1 MDCQASYFKLYDHLT
16 HSNKYKQSLEDRVS
30 ILELKKGDYVYKPSE
45 ELYTAYEV
53 VKGTLKI
60 GSYAKDGTECTFEIL
75 KPGDIFGNL
84 HYLDGNFQEF
94 AKCLSNVQLRLYDL
108 VFYKRIVV
116 EDHEIL
122 EWFNQYIVRRW
133 CRSETRFFTIIS
145 EDILTRVQ
153 RLYREFN
160 KEIFDAKGK
169 SVNIFET
176 FTQKDIADLT
186 GATRQSIAQVFKK
199 IHEHPDLLYMKM
211 DTVKLP

>member
-1 MDCQASYFKLYDHLT
+1 MACQASYFKLYEHLT
-16 HSNKYKQSLEDRVS
+16 HSTKYRSSLQDRVS
-30 ILELKKGDYVYKPSE
+30 NLELKKGDYVYKPSE
-45 ELYTAYEV
+45 ELFTAYEV
-53 VKGTLKI
+53 VKGALKI

-75 KPGDIFGNL
+75 KPGDVFGDL

-116 EDHEIL
+116 EDHEIS

-145 EDILTRVQ
+145 EDIMTRVQ

-160 KEIFDAKGK
+160 QEIFDANGK
-169 SVNIFET
+169 SVNIFESL
-176 FTQKDIADLT
+176 TQKDIADLT
-186 GATRQSIAQVFKK
+186 GATRQSVAHVFKK
-199 IHEHPDLLYMKM
+199 INENPDLLFMKM

>member
-1 MDCQASYFKLYDHLT
+1 MDYQSVHFNLYDHLT
-16 HSNKYKQSLEDRVS
+16 RSNKYKESLDDRVS
-30 ILELKKGDYVYKPSE
+30 SLELRKGDYVYKPSE

-53 VKGTLKI
+53 VKGSLKI

-75 KPGDIFGNL
+75 KPGDVFGNL
-84 HYLDGNFQEF
+84 HYLNGNFQEF
-94 AKCLSNVQLRLYDL
+94 SKCLSNVELRLYDL

-116 EDHEIL
+116 EDHNIS

-160 KEIFDAKGK
+160 IEILDARGK

-176 FTQKDIADLT
+176 LTQKDIADLT
-186 GATRQSIAQVFKK
+186 GATRQSIAQVFKRIQK
-199 IHEHPDLLYMKM
+199 NPDLLYAKM
-211 DTVKLP
+211 DPVKLP